1 MNKMWIDIEDLSN
14 QKYELGYI
22 VESPNGKL
30 RGYEFKINDLDELI
44 KIFKDF
50 NINEVLFFDGNDGN
64 YIFNNIKD
72 LAKQDEFAKNIFFKN
87 VGLDYKVYLEGSKL
101 QMAKNGDLAKA
112 FGINVNFNRLHTP
125 LYDIQLTY
133 CAHHNFNIDN
143 DSTRK
148 DKIFDS
154 FFVLTNKFDT
164 LWKVLKKFNVPRQF
178 VDVQIVKPTNPKTV
192 YFVELKERS
201 YEDKYLVFTDTISR
215 VEKQIDINKDTIP
228 EIIEIF
234 EHNLTIFT
242 DAQQQSNLSRHVW
255 EIMYMNFETRKL
267 NSSAFTIVKKL
278 YIFMSINI
286 SRFKLAIDGTFD
298 IDTIVEKLG
307 SEITIDRLKQIN
319 KL

>member
-30 RGYEFKINDLDELI
+30 RGYEFKIDDLNELI

-50 NINEVLFFDGNDGN
+50 SISEVLFFDGNDGN

-72 LAKQDEFAKNIFFKN
+72 LAKDDEFCKKIFFRN

-101 QMAKNGDLAKA
+101 QMAKNADLARA
-112 FGINVNFNRLHTP
+112 FGINVNFDKLHTP

-133 CAHHNFNIDN
+133 CAHHNFSIDN
-143 DSTRK
+143 ESVRK
-148 DKIFDS
+148 DRIFDS

-178 VDVQIVKPTNPKTV
+178 VEVQIVKPTNPQNV
-192 YFVELKERS
+192 YFVELVERT
-201 YEDKYLVFTDTISR
+201 YEDRYVIFTNSVTKQ
-215 VEKQIDINKDTIP
+215 VKQIDINKDTIP
-228 EIIEIF
+228 EIIDIF
-234 EHNLTIFT
+234 EKNITIFT
-242 DAQQQSNLSRHVW
+242 DATQQSNLSRHVW
-255 EIMYMNFETRKL
+255 ETMYMNFETRKL
-267 NSSAFTIVKKL
+267 NTSAFSIVKKL
-278 YIFMSINI
+278 YIFMSVNI
-286 SRFKLAIDGTFD
+286 SRFKLAIDGPFD
-298 IDTIVEKLG
+298 IDTVIEKLG
-307 SEITIDRLKQIN
+307 SELTIDHLKKIN